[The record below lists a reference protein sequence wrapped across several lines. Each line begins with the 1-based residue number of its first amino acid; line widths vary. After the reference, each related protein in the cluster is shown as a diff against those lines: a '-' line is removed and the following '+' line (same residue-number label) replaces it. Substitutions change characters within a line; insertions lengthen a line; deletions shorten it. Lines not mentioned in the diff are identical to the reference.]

1 MLRHDGS
8 LWTAGSAAYGRPGER
23 NPTRLALLMRKVLEK
38 RDQKKVLVMCS
49 TIDMLTPH
57 EVRFSDLERQTILY
71 GPFNEPVLGH
81 LLDALLGKLL
91 AHHSFLHMLVR
102 FLRSVADHCLG
113 ISKYAFRRLLVD
125 AIEHA
130 GVWLLKEQHDDLD
143 LIRERQANLSR
154 TAMRARARLG
164 APPARPPGRPSRAVT
179 QFHRAPWSR
188 RITLRLARRW
198 ARTSS

>member
-1 MLRHDGS
+1 MSIRYRGTEAHKVKTWMRRGTIT
-8 LWTAGSAAYGRPGER
+8 WNCVTAKQKLQRDPCKTICESEQ
-23 NPTRLALLMRKVLEK
+23 RLKLL

-143 LIRERQANLSR
+143 LIRERQANLSKQNS
-154 TAMRARARLG
+154 
-164 APPARPPGRPSRAVT
+164 PGKREP
-179 QFHRAPWSR
+179 
-188 RITLRLARRW
+188 
-198 ARTSS
+198 